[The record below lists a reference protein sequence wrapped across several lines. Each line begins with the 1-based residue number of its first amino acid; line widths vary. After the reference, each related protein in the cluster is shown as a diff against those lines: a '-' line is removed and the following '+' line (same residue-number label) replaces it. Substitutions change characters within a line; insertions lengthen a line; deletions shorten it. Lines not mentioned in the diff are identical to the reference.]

1 MEPLATGVRLV
12 DVHYSV
18 TLLLHDDCKCVLVTV
33 DWLTQSE
40 LEEVLWLFA
49 HESASRRDLVVLANV
64 SVKQQTADPEARQ
77 IVVQV
82 DPKVPRWKLVV
93 EFSLLRRSPL

>member
-1 MEPLATGVRLV
+1 MKPLATGVRLV

-18 TLLLHDDCKCVLVTV
+18 TLLLHDDCKSVLVAV

-49 HESASRRDLVVLANV
+49 HESAGR
-64 SVKQQTADPEARQ
+64 
-77 IVVQV
+77 
-82 DPKVPRWKLVV
+82 
-93 EFSLLRRSPL
+93 